1 MKAWRCIKCEQK
13 IKIVAQRPA
22 EEAYNYGEF
31 PRWVQMHAGEVD
43 RGASGIKLEVKD
55 IEGFVARGRLCE
67 RCIDE
72 LVEKNLLNVTG
83 GG

>member
-1 MKAWRCIKCEQK
+1 MAAWHCIKCEQK
-13 IKIVAQRPA
+13 IRIVGQKPTD
-22 EEAYNYGEF
+22 EAYEYGEF
-31 PRWVQMHAGEVD
+31 PRHVWMHAGEVD

-72 LVEKNLLNVTG
+72 LVEKNLLNVIRG
-83 GG
+83 G